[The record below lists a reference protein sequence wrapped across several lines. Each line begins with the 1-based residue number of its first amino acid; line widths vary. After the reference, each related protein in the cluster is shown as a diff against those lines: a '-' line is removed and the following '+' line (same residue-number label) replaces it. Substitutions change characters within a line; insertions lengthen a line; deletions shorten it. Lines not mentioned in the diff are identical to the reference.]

1 MNGQR
6 ENQQDATRDT
16 IGDNE
21 AGDTGGVEQSSD
33 TVAGVVTPDER
44 PDPPLDNGDD
54 SGLPVFDPRPDL
66 RGA

>member
-1 MNGQR
+1 MDGQR

-21 AGDTGGVEQSSD
+21 ARDTGGVEQSPD

-44 PDPPLDNGDD
+44 PDPPPDNGDD